1 MECDGT
7 ATAGT
12 EHNLPTNGLNAARGH
27 GSGLGRRVER
37 VLDAQ
42 ILCGNKR
49 RLKRDK
55 RKLNLRTSG
64 LKVNVPSSSSCELQK
79 PRVRQKKNGTSHVD
93 GEEESEA

>member
-1 MECDGT
+1 MMVLDLMECDGT

-42 ILCGNKR
+42 ILCGNK
-49 RLKRDK
+49 
-55 RKLNLRTSG
+55 TQSQ
-64 LKVNVPSSSSCELQK
+64 VEC
-79 PRVRQKKNGTSHVD
+79 
-93 GEEESEA
+93 